1 MDSNNMNN
9 ENMSNTAGT
18 ENQAPNQGQ
27 FSNQNQYSQN
37 QYSQNQYAQ
46 NNQNQYYQVP
56 NNYPVVVPGKNK
68 AVASLV
74 LGILSIVF
82 IWGGFSA
89 FVSLILSVIGLIL
102 ASSAKKDGFDEG
114 IRTAGFVTSLIGL
127 IGGLL
132 ALLACVACVGAL
144 GAVTS
149 SRDFERAADEF
160 FYDFYGRY

>member
-9 ENMSNTAGT
+9 ENMTNTAGT

-27 FSNQNQYSQN
+27 FSNQNQYGQN
-37 QYSQNQYAQ
+37 QYSQNQYGQ

-82 IWGGFSA
+82 IWGGFSG

-127 IGGLL
+127 IGGFL
-132 ALLACVACVGAL
+132 AVLACVACIGAF

>member
-9 ENMSNTAGT
+9 ENMQNNAGA

-37 QYSQNQYAQ
+37 QY
-46 NNQNQYYQVP
+46 NQNQYYP
-56 NNYPVVVPGKNK
+56 NYPVVVPGKNK

-82 IWGGFSA
+82 IWGGFSGS
-89 FVSLILSVIGLIL
+89 VSLILSVIGLIL
-102 ASSAKKDGFDEG
+102 ASSAKKDGYDEG

-132 ALLACVACVGAL
+132 AVLACVACIGAF
-144 GAVTS
+144 GAFTGTKE
-149 SRDFERAADEF
+149 FERAADDF
-160 FYDFYGRY
+160 FYNFYGRY

>member
-9 ENMSNTAGT
+9 ENMTNTAGT

-37 QYSQNQYAQ
+37 QHSQNQYAQ

-56 NNYPVVVPGKNK
+56 NYPVVVPGKNK

-82 IWGGFSA
+82 IWGGFSG
-89 FVSLILSVIGLIL
+89 FVSVILSVIGLIL

-132 ALLACVACVGAL
+132 AVLACVACIGAF

>member
-1 MDSNNMNN
+1 MNN
-9 ENMSNTAGT
+9 ENMTNTAGT

-37 QYSQNQYAQ
+37 QYSQNQYGQ

-56 NNYPVVVPGKNK
+56 NYPVVVPGKNK

-74 LGILSIVF
+74 LGIISIVF
-82 IWGGFSA
+82 IWGGFSG
-89 FVSLILSVIGLIL
+89 FVSLILGVIGLVL
-102 ASSAKKDGFDEG
+102 ASSAKKDGFNEG
-114 IRTAGFVTSLIGL
+114 IRTAGFVTCLIGL

>member
-9 ENMSNTAGT
+9 ENMNTAGA
-18 ENQAPNQGQ
+18 ENQTPNQGQ
-27 FSNQNQYSQN
+27 FSNQNQYGQN

-56 NNYPVVVPGKNK
+56 NYPVVVPGKNK

-82 IWGGFSA
+82 IWGGFSG

-132 ALLACVACVGAL
+132 AVLACVACIGAF
-144 GAVTS
+144 GAAAS
-149 SRDFERAADEF
+149 SREFERAADEF

>member
-1 MDSNNMNN
+1 MDSNNLNN
-9 ENMSNTAGT
+9 ENMTNTTGA
-18 ENQAPNQGQ
+18 ENQTPNQNQ
-27 FSNQNQYSQN
+27 FSNQNQYGQN

-46 NNQNQYYQVP
+46 NNQNQYYQDP
-56 NNYPVVVPGKNK
+56 NYPVVVPGKNK

-82 IWGGFSA
+82 IWGGFSG

-132 ALLACVACVGAL
+132 AVLACVACIGAF

>member
-9 ENMSNTAGT
+9 ENMNTAGT

-27 FSNQNQYSQN
+27 FSNQNQYGQN

-56 NNYPVVVPGKNK
+56 NYPVVVPGKNK

-82 IWGGFSA
+82 IWGGFSG

-114 IRTAGFVTSLIGL
+114 IRTAGFVTCLIGL